1 MNLFVVPLYAVL
13 LAILFVVLSIRAIGA
28 RRIAKVA
35 VGPLGRE
42 ALDRRLRVH
51 ANCAEYAPFALLL
64 LALAEARGA
73 PDFALHAGG
82 AVLVLGRLSHAWG
95 MSRVPENFR
104 FRVAGMGMTF
114 AAYVFAS
121 VAIAAT
127 YL

>member
-1 MNLFVVPLYAVL
+1 MNLVVVPIYAAL

-73 PDFALHAGG
+73 PGFALHAGA

-95 MSRVPENFR
+95 MSRVPENFG

-114 AAYVFAS
+114 AAYAFAF
-121 VAIAAT
+121 VAIAVT

>member
-1 MNLFVVPLYAVL
+1 
-13 LAILFVVLSIRAIGA
+13 
-28 RRIAKVA
+28 
-35 VGPLGRE
+35 
-42 ALDRRLRVH
+42 LRVH

-73 PDFALHAGG
+73 PGFALHAGA

-95 MSRVPENFR
+95 MSRVPENFG

-114 AAYVFAS
+114 AAYAFAF
-121 VAIAAT
+121 VAIAVT